1 MVSLEV
7 NESVIL
13 EQRKALEA
21 ALTSNPKTEKVL
33 RKLIREVIMQARAQV
48 VGAAEKS
55 MKSDPRHAA
64 QAVRTAVY
72 KKLLGANINIY
83 NSRKAH
89 GSTSYEPPRT
99 LRQGQCGGNRRQR
112 SKRTDTVMHYG
123 PLDRGFILRF
133 QNDGTQQ
140 RAIERLMEFKHA
152 SGVSKFKWV
161 SDASKYGNRGSI
173 TGKHWFRGCAE
184 QALIDAADNLA
195 NIIDEE
201 LAAILNKTK

>member
-7 NESVIL
+7 NDGVIL

-21 ALTSNPKTEKVL
+21 ALTSNPKAEKVL

-48 VGAAEKS
+48 VGDAEKS

-72 KKLLGANINIY
+72 KKVLGANINIY

-89 GSTSYEPPRT
+89 GSTSYVPPRKGST
-99 LRQGQCGGNRRQR
+99 GRGGNRRSR
-112 SKRTDTVMHYG
+112 SGRTEQIMSYDA
-123 PLDRGFILRF
+123 LDRGFILRWV
-133 QNDGTQQ
+133 NDGMTKTNP
-140 RAIERLMEFKHA
+140 RVI
-152 SGVSKFKWV
+152 KFTPNDNRKTDRWNHNPNT
-161 SDASKYGNRGSI
+161 GNRGAIS
-173 TGKHWFRGCAE
+173 GRHWFKGAAE
-184 QALIDAADNLA
+184 AELVKAADNLA

>member
-7 NESVIL
+7 NDGVIL

-55 MKSDPRHAA
+55 MESDPRHAA

-72 KKLLGANINIY
+72 KKVLGANINIY

-89 GSTSYEPPRT
+89 GSTPYVPPRKGST
-99 LRQGQCGGNRRQR
+99 GRGGNRRSR
-112 SKRTDTVMHYG
+112 SGRTEQIMSYDA
-123 PLDRGFILRF
+123 LDRGFILRWV
-133 QNDGTQQ
+133 NDGMTKTNP
-140 RAIERLMEFKHA
+140 RVI
-152 SGVSKFKWV
+152 KFTPNDNRKEDRWNHNPNT
-161 SDASKYGNRGSI
+161 GNRGAIS
-173 TGKHWFRGCAE
+173 GRHWFKGAAE
-184 QALIDAADNLA
+184 AELVKAADNLA

>member
-1 MVSLEV
+1 MAMVSLEV

-72 KKLLGANINIY
+72 KKVLGANINIY

-89 GSTSYEPPRT
+89 GSTSYVPPRKGST
-99 LRQGQCGGNRRQR
+99 GRGGNRRSR
-112 SKRTDTVMHYG
+112 SGRTEQIMSYDA
-123 PLDRGFILRF
+123 LDRGFILRWV
-133 QNDGTQQ
+133 NDGMTKTNP
-140 RAIERLMEFKHA
+140 RVI
-152 SGVSKFKWV
+152 KFTPNDNRKADRWNHNPNT
-161 SDASKYGNRGSI
+161 GNRGAIS
-173 TGKHWFRGCAE
+173 GRHWFKGAAE
-184 QALIDAADNLA
+184 AELVKAADNLA

>member
-72 KKLLGANINIY
+72 KKVLGANINIY

-89 GSTSYEPPRT
+89 GSTSYVPPRMGST
-99 LRQGQCGGNRRQR
+99 GRGGNRRSR
-112 SKRTDTVMHYG
+112 SGRTEQIMSYDA
-123 PLDRGFILRF
+123 LDRGFILRWV
-133 QNDGTQQ
+133 NDGMTKTNP
-140 RAIERLMEFKHA
+140 RVI
-152 SGVSKFKWV
+152 KFTPNDNRKADRWNHNPNT
-161 SDASKYGNRGSI
+161 GNRGSI
-173 TGKHWFRGCAE
+173 SGRCWFKGAAE
-184 QALIDAADNLA
+184 AELVKAADNLA

>member
-1 MVSLEV
+1 M
-7 NESVIL
+7 
-13 EQRKALEA
+13 EQRNALEA

-48 VGAAEKS
+48 VGAAERS

-72 KKLLGANINIY
+72 RKVLGANINIY

-89 GSTSYEPPRT
+89 GSTTYEPPRKGST
-99 LRQGQCGGNRRQR
+99 GRGGNRRSR
-112 SKRTDTVMHYG
+112 SGRTAQIMGYDA
-123 PLDRGFILRF
+123 LDRGFILRWV
-133 QNDGTQQ
+133 NDGMTKTNP
-140 RAIERLMEFKHA
+140 RTI
-152 SGVSKFKWV
+152 KFTPNDSRK
-161 SDASKYGNRGSI
+161 SDRWNTHPNTGNRGAIS
-173 TGKHWFRGCAE
+173 GRHWFKGAAE
-184 QALIDAADNLA
+184 SELVKAADNLA